1 MITGFLGAGKTSF
14 LRELLEQ
21 TKQAG
26 LRSDVILN
34 DHADANLDASRL
46 TAVVE
51 KLEPLTATCACCE
64 GLDFLLDLSKRPTD
78 SELLFVELNGTADP
92 VPIVESFTLFEA
104 KLKRHPRWQVCVI
117 HPELFS
123 SEGRYQH
130 IQELQLQT
138 ATHIYISHQDEYSDL
153 EDLISQVKA
162 LNPVAQ
168 IVSKEE
174 FTASLITLGQ
184 QDHAALVTEALAV
197 NRKVRVYTESTE
209 HQSTHEFNSC
219 ALTLPRYS
227 TAETVRQWL
236 ANLPEEVIRAKVLI
250 GLKGVEERFLFERIG
265 QQVSKYTQRIRMGN
279 SVPSSAILIGPG
291 LDVYTLSLD
300 AERAF
305 GRDK

>member
-1 MITGFLGAGKTSF
+1 MLAPSLPERIATRPLIMITGFLGAGKTT
-14 LRELLEQ
+14 LLQ
-21 TKQAG
+21 DLLYQAKKAG
-26 LRSDVILN
+26 LHSDVILN

-46 TAVVE
+46 TELVE

-64 GLDFLLDLSKRPTD
+64 GLDFLLDLSQRPTN

-138 ATHIYISHQDEYSDL
+138 ATHVYISHQDEYSDL
-153 EDLISQVKA
+153 DDLISQVKA

-174 FTASLITLGQ
+174 LAASLITLGKKS
-184 QDHAALVTEALAV
+184 HSALVTQAV
-197 NRKVRVYTESTE
+197 TTNRKVPVYT
-209 HQSTHEFNSC
+209 
-219 ALTLPRYS
+219 
-227 TAETVRQWL
+227 
-236 ANLPEEVIRAKVLI
+236 
-250 GLKGVEERFLFERIG
+250 
-265 QQVSKYTQRIRMGN
+265 
-279 SVPSSAILIGPG
+279 
-291 LDVYTLSLD
+291 
-300 AERAF
+300 
-305 GRDK
+305 